1 MGTPA
6 LPRRPEM
13 HTCLLQAAA
22 PQGAME
28 HVRMPDGLAMGRL
41 HETVGHRAMGR
52 ARAPLGRP
60 NCAPVKL
67 YRSLHSWTGANVC
80 CFCIII
86 VFCVLIHEV
95 GMIQA
100 PWDHISGAQNQC
112 SSGQAPTAAGSGA
125 QNYGAC

>member
-52 ARAPLGRP
+52 ARALRSAGQIVLPSNCIAACIPGRERMYVVF
-60 NCAPVKL
+60 AL
-67 YRSLHSWTGANVC
+67 LL
-80 CFCIII
+80 CF
-86 VFCVLIHEV
+86 
-95 GMIQA
+95 
-100 PWDHISGAQNQC
+100 
-112 SSGQAPTAAGSGA
+112 
-125 QNYGAC
+125 AC